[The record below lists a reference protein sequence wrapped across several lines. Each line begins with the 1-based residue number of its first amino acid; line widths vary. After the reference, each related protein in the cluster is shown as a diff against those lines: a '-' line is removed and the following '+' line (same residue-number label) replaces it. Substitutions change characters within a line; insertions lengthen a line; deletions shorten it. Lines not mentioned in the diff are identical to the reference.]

1 MAPEP
6 NRERART
13 KSDLPVYR
21 ISQAM
26 ESFNRKAER
35 LRNALGC
42 DGGFQFVQR
51 AWARKDEDSGDK
63 RQFKTLSEL
72 PQEPPDEFWK
82 RCESSTGYFLFT
94 YFRNESSP
102 QSSPLGDTSSLLCKW
117 IRESLRQG
125 GIWHTFLDLIEW
137 PNDIAR
143 NARDEVK
150 RRARNEKEIYHDL
163 LQLFVRLPIR
173 GYIPE
178 LVHRAWW
185 RHRWSKRKGKSKPNG
200 ASGRIPD
207 VSFLTRTVSGE
218 HYQTPLPGLTVRRIL
233 PDGMESAANLG
244 EEVLPGRHRDIWAK
258 DKILPQPGP
267 DPRIL
272 FGENEENDQ
281 RKARQVQ
288 LLYSTVL
295 DPLYREELDEEELE
309 ELRSLFERAIRAGN
323 TGQILEEQAEEEL
336 EEIHYLWI
344 PLLAKYGL
352 CGGHGSLLGWLFTEL
367 SPKEMSPQELYSEDQ
382 GPSLQLLLERLSGQI
397 RRVARL
403 EAERQAMS
411 QNEGA
416 HQALENR
423 VHYLG
428 DFKIRNSAGTDDA
441 DLTLSQSEL
450 DARLT
455 PTTSSRPPDRT
466 YTVHYGPDVLPPPT
480 NIAYREDLNASFRNL
495 YRSLR
500 RIKRAEESG
509 KMRFQRVM
517 SSTYSHSYMKTAKT
531 IKDNIKTL
539 PDKKAVATEKEIKNH
554 IGIRESDD
562 ILQSSEAR
570 EAMQKLHKY
579 VSEAYKI
586 VGKTRDF
593 YDIKLSYI
601 HLYKRLGHLDN
612 LLTSNISDLRIYP
625 DKDNKED
632 LRKEIEGVISD
643 IRGIEANLGY
653 GEISDG
659 IRYLRNENID
669 LGCGEDIYRR
679 DPAFGPDRKVKKGNE
694 LVDIFGQILKEGVWR
709 ELIVNALDAFADG
722 EPDPS
727 EAWIKFRREGDT
739 LLFENWADNSDR
751 VSNGREQVKI
761 REPHGGQGFGL
772 YGARMTATDILQIAN
787 TVEYFERPTQ
797 SCVEISMRQ
806 GWIVNEP
813 A

>member
-6 NRERART
+6 NQEGART

-367 SPKEMSPQELYSEDQ
+367 SPKEMSPQELYSKDQ
-382 GPSLQLLLERLSGQI
+382 GPSLRLLLERLSGQI
-397 RRVARL
+397 QRVTRL

-411 QNEGA
+411 QDEEA

-428 DFKIRNSAGTDDA
+428 DFKIEDSAETEKTD
-441 DLTLSQSEL
+441 LHLSQSEL
-450 DARLT
+450 DVRLT
-455 PTTSSRPPDRT
+455 PTTGSRPPNRT
-466 YTVHYGPDVLPPPT
+466 YTVHYGPDVLSPPEERT
-480 NIAYREDLNASFRNL
+480 YRDDLNGTLRSL
-495 YRSLR
+495 HRSLR

-509 KMRFQRVM
+509 RARFQKAM
-517 SSTYSHSYMKTAKT
+517 ASIYSHSYMKTATSISHEIDKLPEGEDVALEEEVISHFSPKKT
-531 IKDNIKTL
+531 QEILSSKGPYVAIKKIKR
-539 PDKKAVATEKEIKNH
+539 I
-554 IGIRESDD
+554 
-562 ILQSSEAR
+562 
-570 EAMQKLHKY
+570 
-579 VSEAYKI
+579 VSNAYDI
-586 VGKTRDF
+586 VGKERDLSN
-593 YDIKLSYI
+593 IKSSYKYLYGRLS
-601 HLYKRLGHLDN
+601 HLDK
-612 LLTSNISDLRIYP
+612 LLTSSIYEVPIYP
-625 DKDNKED
+625 ENKSLD
-632 LRKEIEGVISD
+632 PISLREKTDDALREIKEN
-643 IRGIEANLGY
+643 EAYLGY
-653 GEISDG
+653 GRISEG
-659 IRYLRNENID
+659 IEYLNDENIEF
-669 LGCGEDIYRR
+669 CGKGDIFVRRPYFESYRR
-679 DPAFGPDRKVKKGNE
+679 LNSKNKLDGLFE
-694 LVDIFGQILKEGVWR
+694 EIMKEGLIR
-709 ELIVNALDAFADG
+709 EVLINILEALADG
-722 EPDPS
+722 KPDPS
-727 EAWIKFRREGDT
+727 EAWIRFRRIDST
-739 LLFENWADNSDR
+739 LLIENWADNDAS
-751 VSNGREQVKI
+751 GREQVAI
-761 REPHGGQGFGL
+761 RKPHGTQGFGL
-772 YGARMTATDILQIAN
+772 YGVRMTATDILQIADS
-787 TVEYFERPTQ
+787 VRYFEQPNQ
-797 SCVEISMRQ
+797 SSLEISMRP
-806 GWIVNEP
+806 GWIVDEP